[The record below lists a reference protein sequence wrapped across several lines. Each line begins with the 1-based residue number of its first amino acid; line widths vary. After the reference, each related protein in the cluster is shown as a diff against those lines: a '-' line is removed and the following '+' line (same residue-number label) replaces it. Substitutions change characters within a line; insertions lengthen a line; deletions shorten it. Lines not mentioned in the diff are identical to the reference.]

1 MDFHV
6 AAWREVALPS
16 LWSAHSA
23 GHFKGNFDVA
33 VRGSFAMAAKAVK
46 HIHVIMDFHVAA
58 SREVALPSLWSAH
71 SAGHFKGNFD
81 VVVRGSFAMAA
92 MVLSDPW
99 GRLSMLLLFSCRA
112 RMP

>member
-1 MDFHV
+1 MLFFIITSYLHFADSVKAVKHISAIMDFHV

-33 VRGSFAMAAKAVK
+33 VRGSFAMAAT
-46 HIHVIMDFHVAA
+46 
-58 SREVALPSLWSAH
+58 
-71 SAGHFKGNFD
+71 
-81 VVVRGSFAMAA
+81 
-92 MVLSDPW
+92 VLSDPW
-99 GRLSMLLLFSCRA
+99 GILSMLLLFGCRA